1 MNSRSYE
8 AYVIPAFYIQ
18 LVKIK
23 AKLVISTN
31 YVIQKKEK
39 VAFLIESIQLL
50 ILIWKS
56 KTKCKRLKLSK

>member
-31 YVIQKKEK
+31 YVIQKKRKSRFSYRINSTADPHLE
-39 VAFLIESIQLL
+39 IQN
-50 ILIWKS
+50 
-56 KTKCKRLKLSK
+56 